1 MLQIDTVPRDL
12 QALPLAEQTPLITL
26 GFPLGS
32 QTQAETINVS
42 VTSGHVR
49 RTFENMFQVDTSLH
63 PGNSGGPFIDA
74 RGRVVGLATTVA
86 TGWAMAP
93 FPVATP
99 LSDIGLVL
107 PITKAA
113 AFLEEIK
120 AGKIKWNGE
129 IDVVLDQRLQEIRDA
144 ALRHDWNTARELAD
158 KELGVTRS
166 PSLIMA
172 AAVMHLCS
180 GDHKGARG
188 LFDRVLSVDPER
200 NLARLL
206 ILVADWIDGW
216 ELTQVHTQYLTALDW
231 RSPDEFLGYL
241 AGILAGE
248 TDARKSLSGGYSASE
263 KSWLHVIAGLIED
276 RRRRPDSARLLFEE
290 AALSGD
296 LDDWSLY
303 LALAQLDRI
312 QRLRTTQAVDP
323 SVRKSYQQ
331 QSEEFDSRMAK
342 AIIDK
347 KELQTQLA
355 PITSALQNSANDI
368 SKQRYL
374 LGRLRELAPDDG
386 NALVAQA
393 FTAAMAED
401 WDSALSHARQFN
413 ALPGRIN
420 AAKLSVDLLKAELLH
435 MQGHS
440 AQARDSLETYG
451 RRIADPWYRELSNC
465 LMDPTHRGKVI
476 AEAGESPE
484 NLLTGHTALGFWAE
498 GSNDAP
504 GALKHYREALGSYL
518 DHRIEY
524 EFAMARLKH
533 LREVID

>member
-12 QALPLAEQTPLITL
+12 QALPLAEQVRTVDIPKLTPLITL

-63 PGNSGGPFIDA
+63 PG
-74 RGRVVGLATTVA
+74 
-86 TGWAMAP
+86 
-93 FPVATP
+93 
-99 LSDIGLVL
+99 
-107 PITKAA
+107 
-113 AFLEEIK
+113 
-120 AGKIKWNGE
+120 
-129 IDVVLDQRLQEIRDA
+129 
-144 ALRHDWNTARELAD
+144 
-158 KELGVTRS
+158 
-166 PSLIMA
+166 
-172 AAVMHLCS
+172 
-180 GDHKGARG
+180 
-188 LFDRVLSVDPER
+188 
-200 NLARLL
+200 
-206 ILVADWIDGW
+206 
-216 ELTQVHTQYLTALDW
+216 
-231 RSPDEFLGYL
+231 
-241 AGILAGE
+241 
-248 TDARKSLSGGYSASE
+248 
-263 KSWLHVIAGLIED
+263 
-276 RRRRPDSARLLFEE
+276 
-290 AALSGD
+290 
-296 LDDWSLY
+296 
-303 LALAQLDRI
+303 
-312 QRLRTTQAVDP
+312 
-323 SVRKSYQQ
+323 
-331 QSEEFDSRMAK
+331 
-342 AIIDK
+342 
-347 KELQTQLA
+347 
-355 PITSALQNSANDI
+355 NSANDI

-420 AAKLSVDLLKAELLH
+420 AAKLSVGLLEAELLH

-524 EFAMARLKH
+524 ELPWPGSSICAR
-533 LREVID
+533 